1 MRMSYALLLITALV
15 TPSFAADSD
24 EKLKQEIEKLAA
36 AFAAGYDK
44 QDSAGIAALFVS
56 GAVLVNPSGVHTGA
70 ADIAKYYEGGF
81 KTGFNHNEIQVR
93 QVWPLGPDTVLAVGE
108 FHATGKNES
117 GAPLDSSGIWTAT
130 DVREG
135 GTWKARMLTAF
146 PKPPPAK

>member
-1 MRMSYALLLITALV
+1 MRMSYAFLLITALV
-15 TPSFAADSD
+15 TPSFAADGD
-24 EKLKQEIEKLAA
+24 EKIKQEIEKLAA

-56 GAVLVNPSGVHTGA
+56 GGVLINPGSVHT
-70 ADIAKYYEGGF
+70 DIAKYYEGGF
-81 KTGFNHNEIQVR
+81 KTGFNHNEITVNR
-93 QVWPLGPDTVLAVGE
+93 VWPLGADTVLATGE

-117 GAPLDSSGIWTAT
+117 GAPLDNAGIWTAT

-135 GTWKARMLTAF
+135 GTWKVKMLTAF